1 MADAVIMDDNG
12 GVRDPN
18 ALSAAGPMGIRR
30 EEPIGVTQIPMDEL
44 KDPAMLGHRIQR
56 KLINDVTVT
65 VGGTPVVSQTSP
77 TNVTVIGRANTHPPH
92 DVTFTVEND
101 GRDVLVSSTEALT
114 KPKAHAYKTGKNAI
128 IRSVVVNGVS
138 HPLTGNLA
146 AIVTVTYV

>member
-1 MADAVIMDDNG
+1 
-12 GVRDPN
+12 
-18 ALSAAGPMGIRR
+18 
-30 EEPIGVTQIPMDEL
+30 
-44 KDPAMLGHRIQR
+44 MLGHRIQR